1 MFPVNYQPSADLLQ
15 NRVILVTGAAHGLGR
30 AAALAF
36 AAHGATVILHGRREA
51 PLNALYD
58 EIQQAGYPKPAL
70 FTLDLMSASELE
82 FRAMAQA
89 IGDQLGR
96 LDGILHNAAE
106 RYRPAP
112 LELQPL
118 EHWLRHL
125 RINLAAAAAI
135 TRACAPLLKVAPDA
149 SVIMTSETHGHRP
162 KAYWGAFAVSKAG
175 VEALVKI
182 QAEEWE
188 LHPQLR
194 INAVIPGPVR
204 SPQRLATHPG
214 EDRRRLP
221 GPGDLMPW
229 YLYLM
234 GPDSRGVTGK
244 VFDCNW
250 AGTERED

>member
-1 MFPVNYQPSADLLQ
+1 MNYQPASDLLE
-15 NRVILVTGAAHGLGR
+15 NRVILVTGAAHGIGR

-51 PLNALYD
+51 PLNAVYD
-58 EIQQAGYPKPAL
+58 EIEGAGYPKPAL
-70 FTLDLMSASELE
+70 FSLDLMSAGETE

-106 RYRPAP
+106 RYRPAL
-112 LELQPL
+112 LELQSL
-118 EHWLRHL
+118 DHWLRHL
-125 RINLAAAAAI
+125 RVNLAAAAAI
-135 TRACAPLLKVAPDA
+135 TRACAPLLKAAPDA
-149 SVIMTSETHGHRP
+149 SVVMTSETHGHRL

-182 QAEEWE
+182 QAQEWE

-221 GPGDLMPW
+221 SPADLMPW

-234 GPDSRGVTGK
+234 GPDSRGITGK
-244 VFDCNW
+244 VFDCSQPG
-250 AGTERED
+250 AGGEG